1 MAIDKE
7 KIIAESLILL
17 KEEGLE
23 GITFRKLISRLK
35 IKAPAIYWRF
45 DNKRELLEEVAEAI
59 LLEQFSDFSP
69 YRASETTWQDWLLT
83 TFNRLRRALLA
94 YPDGARVVAGA
105 RPYHTP
111 TLSRIA
117 EYSLRALED
126 GGLGLRTAGE
136 IVFTALHFTFGHVIE
151 EQSSPSIQEL
161 SQSSAATLIATY
173 PTIESLITLSQAEDY
188 TQDAIYELSL
198 NLIIKGGEVKEW
210 ARLRAEGLSKKEIR
224 KRLRFIPEILTTSES

>member
-7 KIIAESLILL
+7 MIIAESLLL
-17 KEEGLE
+17 LGEEGLE

-45 DNKRELLEEVAEAI
+45 DNKRDLLEAVAEAI

-69 YRASETTWQDWLLT
+69 FRANETTWQDWLFA

-105 RPYHTP
+105 RPYQTP

-117 EYSLRALED
+117 EYSLRALEE
-126 GGLGLRTAGE
+126 GGLDLRTAGE

-151 EQSSPSIQEL
+151 EQSSPGIQEIA
-161 SQSSAATLIATY
+161 QAPFIAAY
-173 PTIESLITLSQAEDY
+173 PTIERLIALSQAAGH

-198 NLIIKGGEVKEW
+198 DLIIKGGE
-210 ARLRAEGLSKKEIR
+210 AKKEKGGKKRRVR
-224 KRLRFIPEILTTSES
+224 KKG